1 MQNDIGASSA
11 RLYAILVNGCSPNGE
26 HPLPLPTSKT
36 PGDWFSIP
44 SGLEVTTDPVSAWRN
59 RAKLYIVEVDA
70 DDRTRARLLSL
81 VPPSQLPSLN
91 IFVSGHHSII
101 TGAAAVSGDAT
112 LLAVGDVTVYATGKS
127 NTVARGNAVVHAS
140 DDASGRCYG
149 KTTLNASGNS
159 SFTMFDE
166 STGRATGKARITG
179 RGYCKVDASG
189 QAHVDL
195 FDFCQG
201 FAEGSPVVRGY
212 NRSRIWA
219 SDLTKVTTFDQA
231 KAFVRDGVRAT
242 ADGSSQIF
250 AAPGVSVKPLNFAG
264 VAQLH
269 SWPEL
274 ARLTTAS

>member
-1 MQNDIGASSA
+1 MQNDIGASA
-11 RLYAILVNGCSPNGE
+11 RLYAILLKGCPPTSE

-44 SGLEVTTDPVSAWRN
+44 PGLEFTDNPASAWLN
-59 RAKLYIVEVDA
+59 RAKLYIVEVDPN
-70 DDRTRARLLSL
+70 DTTRARLVSF
-81 VPPSQLPSLN
+81 VTPNQMESLN
-91 IFVSGHHSII
+91 IFVTGRHSVIA
-101 TGAAAVSGDAT
+101 GVAAVSGVASI
-112 LLAVGDVTVYATGKS
+112 DVTGDAVVYASGQST
-127 NTVARGNAVVHAS
+127 TIARGNTVVHAT
-140 DDASGRCYG
+140 DMATGRCYG
-149 KTTLNASGNS
+149 KSTLNASGNA
-159 SFTMFDE
+159 SFALFDE
-166 STGRATGKARITG
+166 STGRASGKARITG

-189 QAHVDL
+189 ESHVDL

-201 FAEGSPVVRGY
+201 FAEGSPVIRGY

-274 ARLTTAS
+274 ARLTTTA